1 MQLNEILE
9 ENSARTISKKT
20 TISEENIEALL
31 ARDFSRL
38 KRVKALG
45 FISILEREYR
55 ADLSPLKKEALS
67 YYNEHNDEE
76 NVTLG
81 LPLDEERKGKPKWF
95 LFLILGL
102 LGYASWYFFT
112 QFDKKQLS
120 ELLPF
125 SEEKISQMILPK
137 EENKE
142 ELSIEKVTAPVEMES
157 SIEAGTEIQV
167 QSISIEDETNS
178 SSIY

>member
-1 MQLNEILE
+1 MQLNEIFE

-20 TISEENIEALL
+20 NISEENIEALL
-31 ARDFSRL
+31 ARDFNKL
-38 KRVKALG
+38 TRVKALG
-45 FISILEREYR
+45 FISILEREYK
-55 ADLSPLKKEALS
+55 ADISALRKEALS
-67 YYNEHNDEE
+67 YYDEHSDDES
-76 NVTLG
+76 VTLG

-95 LFLILGL
+95 LLLILGL

-120 ELLPF
+120 QLLPF
-125 SEEKISQMILPK
+125 SEEKITQTMVPK
-137 EENKE
+137 DENRE
-142 ELSIEKVTAPVEMES
+142 DLSIEKVTAPVETES
-157 SIEAGTEIQV
+157 SIAAGTEIQV